1 MVFCVFLIEDTLGCH
16 QQLTESKNIVPSRSY
31 GHLKLG
37 ATLQLQYASG
47 VAEAPAD
54 PAVQGGALRGGRH
67 IDESDAPLTKICTF
81 FLFVVKIE

>member
-1 MVFCVFLIEDTLGCH
+1 MLKAIQPTLANSPRYPVKKRRD
-16 QQLTESKNIVPSRSY
+16 LTM
-31 GHLKLG
+31 
-37 ATLQLQYASG
+37 TSG

-67 IDESDAPLTKICTF
+67 IDESDAPLMEICAF